1 MIASCRSPEWCNIV
15 TLLDDSKHFFKRY
28 GGHRQAAGFTIET
41 ARFKD
46 FEQHIL
52 EVFKTY
58 HDIENLPKQALNVE
72 CILPLDLIQIST
84 LDIINQFRPFGIG
97 NRKPLFMLEHLTVKE
112 SRYLGQDEKH
122 LAITFLEIPHIKCVM
137 WKSGDKKHYFT
148 PGNIMSPI
156 VELDANIWQGKTSL
170 NIIIKDIVLG

>member
-41 ARFKD
+41 AKFKD

-52 EVFKTY
+52 EVFKNY
-58 HDIENLPKQALNVE
+58 HDVGNLPKQTLNVE
-72 CILPLDLIQIST
+72 CILPIELIKTST

-97 NRKPLFMLEHLTVKE
+97 NRKPLFMLENLTVKE
-112 SRYLGQDEKH
+112 CRFLGQEEKH
-122 LAITFLEIPHIKCVM
+122 LALTFLEIPNIKCIM

-148 PGNIMSPI
+148 PGNIISPI
-156 VELDANIWQGKTSL
+156 VELEANEWQGKIAL
-170 NIIIKDIVLG
+170 NVIIKDILL

>member
-41 ARFKD
+41 AKFKD

-52 EVFKTY
+52 EVFKNY
-58 HDIENLPKQALNVE
+58 HDIENLPKQTLNIE
-72 CILPLDLIQIST
+72 CILPIELLKTST

-97 NRKPLFMLEHLTVKE
+97 NRKPLFILENLTVKE
-112 SRYLGQDEKH
+112 CRFLGQEEKH
-122 LAITFLEIPHIKCVM
+122 LALTFLEIPSVKCIM

-148 PGNIMSPI
+148 PGNIISPI
-156 VELDANIWQGKTSL
+156 VELEANEWQGKITL
-170 NIIIKDIVLG
+170 NVIIKDILL